1 MPIITYENINVETLT
16 KEPAPYGTT
25 MAPGDHSIKVTA
37 TLKVD
42 GAAASHDS
50 TLGFEEGTANVMG
63 KGGNPITP
71 NRDGTFTIT
80 SAANGAI
87 EFYFFYDK
95 EVIFT
100 PYMLA
105 ADDQS
110 QKMDLPEYIAF
121 MTVKPVIGNFGY
133 PVIENILKGVIQ
145 IDPSQTIIPV
155 SLPRMAIANYSDWK
169 QAKTALLVQGA
180 KTQIYFGDL
189 AEVITNGYPVSVA
202 NLNTD
207 GTGENIFRYMF
218 FNGETA
224 EDGNYVTYT
233 AVLNDDADSRPT
245 DLRNEHEIAR
255 MYNYNTE
262 ITSPTQ
268 PIDFWFPL
276 PTAPTGDYQFGNSI
290 QIELRLDAYEHG
302 TNTSKHGH
310 VTATTLG
317 LAQSDFDAATQ
328 NGYIVIPFTPSGGNL
343 DDYSMSKDGVLGSFE
358 IDYTVM
364 DSSGRVLGRPI
375 DTIVGSLNTGGPR
388 SREK

>member
-1 MPIITYENINVETLT
+1 
-16 KEPAPYGTT
+16 
-25 MAPGDHSIKVTA
+25 MALGDHSIKVTA

-42 GAAASHDS
+42 GVAAKHDS
-50 TLGFEEGTANVMG
+50 TLGFEEGVANVMDKNG
-63 KGGNPITP
+63 KGITP
-71 NRDGTFTIT
+71 NKDGTFTIT
-80 SAANGAI
+80 SDTNGAI
-87 EFYFFYDK
+87 EFNFYYDK

-100 PYMLA
+100 PYVVA

-121 MTVKPVIGNFGY
+121 MTVKPVVGNFGY
-133 PVIENILKGVIQ
+133 PVIENNIGGVIQ

-189 AEVITNGYPVSVA
+189 AEVITSGYPVSVA
-202 NLNTD
+202 GLNTD
-207 GTGENIFRYMF
+207 GTGENTFRYMF

-224 EDGNYVTYT
+224 DDGMYVTYT
-233 AVLNDDADSRPT
+233 AVFNDDADSRPT
-245 DLRNEHEIAR
+245 DLRKEIEIAR

-262 ITSPTQ
+262 ITSPSQ

-276 PTAPTGDYQFGNSI
+276 PTAPAGDYQKGNII
-290 QIELRLDAYEHG
+290 QIELRLDAYKHG
-302 TNTSKHGH
+302 TNTPKHGH
-310 VTATTLG
+310 VTATTQG
-317 LAQSDFDAATQ
+317 LAQTDFDAATK
-328 NGYIVIPFTPSGGNL
+328 NGYIVITFTPQGGNL
-343 DDYSMSKDGVLGSFE
+343 DDYSMSKDGGLGSFE

-375 DTIVGSLNTGGPR
+375 DTVVGTLNTGGPR